1 MTFASKLVMPA
12 ILALSVTAVPAWANG
27 NDCHLTARPI
37 SGGALATYDPFSPV
51 NTVITLDLE
60 VRNNADHACNARFY
74 VAPRDSLL
82 KLHNGTS
89 SLIYRVDGAHTGG
102 SPLPNGWGPF
112 NAHTPAH
119 GTDTVHVQFTI
130 QPQQIVPRG
139 IYTSELTIAG
149 IGEANRPVDV
159 TGDGAILR
167 AKVPSKV
174 DMSISGTAASSLPSG
189 HMAPASIDFGIMH
202 TGDVGRVFVNV
213 WSNGSV
219 TISLDSANHG
229 VLRHVANP
237 ALPPIP
243 YSATF
248 DGAAINLAGVYSAQ
262 RTPPASLAGASYPL
276 VVTLGDVSHKFAGKY
291 RDVITVNVN
300 QN

>member
-1 MTFASKLVMPA
+1 MTFASKLVVPA
-12 ILALSVTAVPAWANG
+12 ILALSMTTVPAWANG
-27 NDCHLTARPI
+27 NDCHLTAQPLG
-37 SGGALATYDPFSPV
+37 GGALASYDPFSPV
-51 NTVITLDLE
+51 NTVITLDLK
-60 VRNNADHACNARFY
+60 VSNDTVHACNGRFY

-82 KLHNGTS
+82 KLHNGTT
-89 SLIYRVDGAHTGG
+89 SLIYRVDAAHTGG
-102 SPLPNGWGPF
+102 GPLPNGWGPF
-112 NAHTPAH
+112 NAHVPTH
-119 GTDTVHVQFTI
+119 GSDILHIQFTV

-139 IYTSELTIAG
+139 SYTSELTIAG
-149 IGEANRPVDV
+149 VSEANRPIEV
-159 TGDGAILR
+159 TGDGAILH

-202 TGDVGRVFVNV
+202 TGEVGRVFINV

-219 TISLDSANHG
+219 TISLESANHG

-237 ALPPIP
+237 ALPPIG

-248 DGAAINLAGVYSAQ
+248 DGAPINLAGIYSAQ
-262 RTPPASLAGASYPL
+262 RAPPATLMGASYPL

-291 RDVITVNVN
+291 RDIITVSVN

>member
-1 MTFASKLVMPA
+1 MTFSSKLAAPT
-12 ILALSVTAVPAWANG
+12 ILALSLTAAPAWATG
-27 NDCHLTARPI
+27 NDCDLSARPI
-37 SGGALATYDPFSPV
+37 GGGALVSYDPFSPI

-60 VRNNADHACNARFY
+60 VRNDADHACNARFY
-74 VAPRDSLL
+74 VAPRDSRLQ
-82 KLHNGTS
+82 LHYGTS
-89 SLIYRVDGAHTGG
+89 ALNYRMDGAQTGG

-112 NAHTPAH
+112 NAHPPAH

-130 QPQQIVPRG
+130 QPQQIVPPG

-149 IGEANRPVDV
+149 IGEASRPVVV

-174 DMSISGTAASSLPSG
+174 DMSISGTAASSLPIG
-189 HMAPASIDFGIMH
+189 HMAPASIDFGIAH

-213 WSNGSV
+213 WSNGPV

-229 VLRHVANP
+229 VLRHVVNP
-237 ALPPIP
+237 AVPPIP
-243 YSATF
+243 YRATF
-248 DGAAINLAGVYSAQ
+248 DGAAINLSATYSAQ
-262 RTPPASLAGASYPL
+262 RTPPASLVGASYPL

-291 RDVITVNVN
+291 RDVVTINVN